1 MDDEAMRVLLAMG
14 IGHTDAAEWIIQNK
28 VFPGTL
34 KRSPALRANIRKS
47 MESVLITDEDGQ
59 PMEVVKY
66 SMDRARAERFII
78 RVTKG
83 LLRHYYPHYDASQD
97 RWTAIHMG
105 LELAELAK
113 IETLKDQ
120 LPHFDQR
127 GDGVVCY
134 KFGFTAEGLT
144 GIWLVLF
151 YGSALFLVTHSH
163 APWSVN
169 DDV

>member
-34 KRSPALRANIRKS
+34 TRSPALRADIRKS
-47 MESVLITDEDGQ
+47 MENVLITDEDGQ

-83 LLRHYYPHYDASQD
+83 LLRHYYPHYDDSQD

-144 GIWLVLF
+144 GMWLVLF

-163 APWSVN
+163 APWSVS
-169 DDV
+169 DEF